1 MTTTPY
7 LKLQKPPF
15 DSIPWDAALNGNMD
29 ILDGYISRYMST
41 PNFVGAWT
49 NSTAYVVGQ
58 TVLDTSNSFM
68 YNALV
73 THTSAASPTTFA
85 QDRVA
90 NPTYWQQLVIGS
102 PGAGFAPLAS
112 PVFTGDPTAPTA
124 SPGDNDT
131 SIATTAFVHGE
142 VATAQAALTPSFNN
156 VGRNHI
162 RNPQF
167 RIAQR
172 GGGPF
177 TTFGSYGLDQWLC
190 AGTLDNV
197 SITQTSISD
206 AGRLQIGDESAIV
219 SATNVFTGN
228 AGAAAFS
235 ALTQRIENCRLL
247 AGKTV
252 TLSFWAVAASGT
264 PKLGINGQTNYG
276 TGGSPSSAVTWL
288 ATGQTVTLSTTWT
301 RYSVT
306 MSIPN
311 NQGKTFGSAG
321 DNYHVINIY
330 YSSGATGNQVAGNI
344 GVQSGT
350 ISVWG
355 VQLEVGSVATQLE
368 QLPFAFEIA
377 RCSRYLQIATV
388 FATGYNVA
396 GQPIYGQYFW
406 PVQFRAS
413 PNIVYSGQSYV
424 NASALATYQSTAV
437 GYVAQGTVTA
447 TGTAI
452 AAGTATASAEL

>member
-68 YNALV
+68 YSALV
-73 THTSAASPTTFA
+73 THTSAASPTTFG
-85 QDRVA
+85 QDRIA
-90 NPTYWQQLVIGS
+90 NPTYWQQLAIGS
-102 PGAGFAPLAS
+102 PGAGYAPLVS
-112 PVFTGDPTAPTA
+112 PVFTGDPQAPTA

-131 SIATTAFVHGE
+131 SIATTGFATAA
-142 VATAQAALTPSFNN
+142 VATALSNT
-156 VGRNHI
+156 GRNHI

-172 GGGPF
+172 GTGPF
-177 TTFGSYGLDQWLC
+177 TSLSTYTLDQWLVV
-190 AGTLDNV
+190 GQLDTISV
-197 SITQTSISD
+197 TQQSIND
-206 AGRLQIGDESAIV
+206 AGRLAIGDESAIV
-219 SATNVFTGN
+219 SLTNTFTGN
-228 AGAAAFS
+228 AGATALS
-235 ALTQRIENCRLL
+235 ALTQRIENTRLL

-252 TLSFWAVAASGT
+252 TLSFWAVASSGT
-264 PKLGINGQTNYG
+264 PKLGINGQNTYG
-276 TGGSPSSAVTWL
+276 TGGSPSATIPWL
-288 ATGQTVTLSTTWT
+288 TTGASVTLSTTWM

-306 MSIPN
+306 IAVPN
-311 NQGKTFGSAG
+311 NQGKTFGNNG
-321 DNYHVINIY
+321 DNYHTINIY
-330 YSSGATGNQVAGNI
+330 YSAGANSNQSAGNI

-350 ISVWG
+350 ISIWG
-355 VQLEVGSVATQLE
+355 VQLEVGTVATPLE
-368 QLPFAFEIA
+368 QLPFPFEII
-377 RCSRYLQIATV
+377 RCLRYLQVMTV

-406 PVQFRAS
+406 PVQFRVS
-413 PNIVYSGQSYV
+413 PSIAYSGQSYV
-424 NASALATYQSTAV
+424 NASALASYQSTAT

>member
-68 YNALV
+68 YSALV

-85 QDRVA
+85 QDRTA
-90 NPTYWQQLVIGS
+90 NPTYWTQLAIGS
-102 PGAGFAPLAS
+102 PGAGYAPLVS
-112 PVFTGDPTAPTA
+112 PVFSGDPQAPTP

-131 SIATTAFVHGE
+131 SIATTGFTSAA
-142 VATAQAALTPSFNN
+142 VATTLTN

-172 GGGPF
+172 GAGPF
-177 TTFGSYGLDQWLC
+177 TTLNAYTLDQWLSI
-190 AGTLDNV
+190 GVLDAV
-197 SITQTSISD
+197 SYQQGSLGD
-206 AGRLQIGDESAIV
+206 AGRAAIGDESAIV
-219 SATNVFTGN
+219 ALTNTFTGN
-228 AGAAAFS
+228 AGATAFS
-235 ALTQRIENCRLL
+235 AISQRLENARVL

-252 TLSFWAVAASGT
+252 TLSFWAVATSGT

-276 TGGSPSSAVTWL
+276 SGGSPSTTIQWL
-288 ATGQTVTLSTTWT
+288 TTGQSITISTTWA

-306 MSIPN
+306 LAIPN
-311 NQGKTFGSAG
+311 NQGKTFGTNG
-321 DNYHVINIY
+321 DNYHQINIY
-330 YSSGATGNQVAGNI
+330 FSSGANNNAICGNI

-350 ISVWG
+350 INLWG
-355 VQLEVGSVATQLE
+355 VQLEVGTVATPLE
-368 QLPFAFEIA
+368 QLPFSFEVI
-377 RCSRYLQIATV
+377 RCARYLQILTV
-388 FATGYNVA
+388 YATGYNVA
-396 GQPIYGQYFW
+396 GQGIYGPYFW

-413 PNIVYSGQSYV
+413 PNLAYSGFSYV
-424 NASALATYQSTAV
+424 NASALSTYQNLPTGFVVQAV
-437 GYVAQGTVTA
+437 VTA

-452 AAGTATASAEL
+452 AAGTVTASAEL